1 MKNILLFSFICFA
14 HILLATYKLI
24 PLFISIPLAIVAI
37 FLFSKKIHLDWSYL
51 IQILLLAI
59 YIWNG
64 PGWENFIVL
73 LCSVLLFIY
82 SSSLHKKM
90 EILRTNK
97 IEMNTQLEQFNET
110 FQTVRKE
117 RHDYLK
123 HIAAISYMLEKEDY
137 TNAKNYMTNIVER
150 YEETS
155 LSIKG
160 EQGAVASVLHSN
172 YKKAKEKGIAINY
185 HLEVPLSRLPIPIDE
200 IVELVGNILENA
212 IDACEQWQ
220 KEQKEQGVMELS
232 LRKRS
237 GLYILTC
244 ENNTIPLP
252 ASIADQLFAVSG
264 LTTKE
269 NHAGLGTT
277 IIRQIIEKHNGFFDF
292 IAEKNTFLLTCKIP
306 SFVM

>member
-1 MKNILLFSFICFA
+1 MKKFLLFSIICFA
-14 HILLATYKLI
+14 HILLATRELI
-24 PLFISIPLAIVAI
+24 PIYIAIPIAIVVI
-37 FLFSKKIHLDWSYL
+37 FLFTKKIYIDWSYL
-51 IQILLLAI
+51 LQVLLIAI
-59 YIWNG
+59 YILNG
-64 PGWENFIVL
+64 PGWENLVVL

-82 SSSLHKKM
+82 SISLHKKF
-90 EILRTNK
+90 EIFKINK
-97 IEMNTQLEQFNET
+97 IEMNTQLEQFNDT

-137 TNAKNYMTNIVER
+137 TNAKNYMANIVER

-172 YKKAKEKGIAINY
+172 YKKAKSNEIAISY
-185 HLEVPLSRLPIPIDE
+185 HLEVPVSSLPIPVDE

-212 IDACEQWQ
+212 IDACEEWQ
-220 KEQKEQGVMELS
+220 KVRGEQGVIELS

-244 ENNTIPLP
+244 VNNTIPLP
-252 ASIADQLFAVSG
+252 SSIADQLFSTSG

-269 NHAGLGTT
+269 QHAGLGTT
-277 IIRQIIEKHNGFFDF
+277 IIKNIIEKHNGFLDF
-292 IAEKNTFLLTCKIP
+292 TAEKNTFSITCKIP
-306 SFVM
+306 NVL